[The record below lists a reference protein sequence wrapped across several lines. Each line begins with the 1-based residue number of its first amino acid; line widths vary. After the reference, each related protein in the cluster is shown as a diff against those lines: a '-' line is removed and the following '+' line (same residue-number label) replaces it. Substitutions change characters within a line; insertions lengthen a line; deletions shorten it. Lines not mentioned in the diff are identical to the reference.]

1 MKFNLILETFKCD
14 KWLFFS
20 NIRLCFHLNRSH
32 SFASPYI
39 ILMYVKFF
47 LFFFVHIF
55 LCLSHI
61 IGISFKTAHAFRCC
75 LYLYLW
81 FEFETFPVTWKK
93 IFALLMWLRLILYS
107 SKHKAR
113 GEKKTSRRNKS
124 KKKKPKKELSASS
137 ISSKRFVCKFS
148 CQFICNFNSRQTM
161 NRKRTVYT
169 IHTGLI
175 KQTIYFS
182 FHWRQC
188 NYN

>member
-75 LYLYLW
+75 LYLYSW

-113 GEKKTSRRNKS
+113 GEKKPHVAINR
-124 KKKKPKKELSASS
+124 
-137 ISSKRFVCKFS
+137 
-148 CQFICNFNSRQTM
+148 
-161 NRKRTVYT
+161 RKRSRKKNCLPHLFPRNDLFVSFHANLFATLIHVKRWTEEKKTVYYT
-169 IHTGLI
+169 H
-175 KQTIYFS
+175 
-182 FHWRQC
+182 RA
-188 NYN
+188 N